1 MKNGQTF
8 TGKVFQKLL
17 NSVAIILYR
26 PGITWKNKA
35 LKKELKDKPVIFV
48 SNHLGHIDGAFIG
61 AVLGRYKPYMLVAKD
76 WYDKKGIGKLI
87 KLCRTIP
94 IDRYGADAVWYEQAL
109 EHIRNGSSVI
119 IFPEGFTSKD
129 GIIKE
134 FKPGAALLSAVTG
147 APIVPLAIY
156 GDYKPLIGMR
166 QRVMIGEKIESS
178 CPEDMR
184 HSLYAKKLI
193 KEAESEV
200 KKLRA
205 ELVEI
210 YGATFE
216 TEKAEEAEEKEQTP
230 ITA

>member
-1 MKNGQTF
+1 MNKGQTF
-8 TGKVFQKLL
+8 HGKVFQKLL
-17 NSVAIILYR
+17 NGVAIILYR

-35 LKKELKDKPVIFV
+35 LKKELRDKPVIFV

-61 AVLGRYKPYMLVAKD
+61 AVLGKYKPYMLVAKD

-109 EHIRNGSSVI
+109 EHIKEGSSVI

-129 GIIKE
+129 GVIKE

-156 GDYKPLIGMR
+156 GDYKPVFGMR
-166 QRVMIGEKIESS
+166 QRVMIGDIIESS
-178 CPEDMR
+178 CPENMR
-184 HSLYAKKLI
+184 HSLYARSLI
-193 KEAESEV
+193 KQAESEV
-200 KKLRA
+200 KALRA
-205 ELVEI
+205 ELVEK
-210 YGATFE
+210 YGTIPQ
-216 TEKAEEAEEKEQTP
+216 TEISEDEEKTA

>member
-1 MKNGQTF
+1 M
-8 TGKVFQKLL
+8 GKVFQKLL
-17 NSVAIILYR
+17 NGVAIILYR
-26 PGITWKNKA
+26 PEVIWKNKA
-35 LKKELKDKPVIFV
+35 LKNELKDKPVIFV

-61 AVLGRYKPYMLVAKD
+61 AVLGKYKPYMLVAKD

-109 EHIRNGSSVI
+109 VHIRNGSSVI

-129 GIIKE
+129 GVIKE

-147 APIVPLAIY
+147 APIVSLAIY

-184 HSLYAKKLI
+184 HSLYAKGLI

-205 ELVEI
+205 ELVLK
-210 YGATFE
+210 YGNTPQTAISE
-216 TEKAEEAEEKEQTP
+216 EEEKAP

>member
-1 MKNGQTF
+1 MHNGQTLL
-8 TGKVFQKLL
+8 GKVFQKLL
-17 NSVAIILYR
+17 NGTAIILYR
-26 PGITWKNKA
+26 PEVIWKNKA

-48 SNHLGHIDGAFIG
+48 SNHLGHIDGAFLG
-61 AVLGRYKPYMLVAKD
+61 AVLGSYKPYMLVAKD

-109 EHIRNGSSVI
+109 QHIRNGSSVI

-178 CPEDMR
+178 CPENIR
-184 HSLYAKKLI
+184 HSLYAKELI
-193 KEAESEV
+193 RQAEDEV
-200 KKLRA
+200 KLLRK
-205 ELVEI
+205 ELEKT
-210 YGATFE
+210 YGTVS
-216 TEKAEEAEEKEQTP
+216 EAAISEDEEKTA
-230 ITA
+230 ITV